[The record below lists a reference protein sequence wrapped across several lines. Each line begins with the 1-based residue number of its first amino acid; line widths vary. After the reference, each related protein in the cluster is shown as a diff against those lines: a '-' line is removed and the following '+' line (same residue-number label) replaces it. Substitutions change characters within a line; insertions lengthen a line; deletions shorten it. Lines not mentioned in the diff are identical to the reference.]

1 MNKHILI
8 NSYIRSGGSLM
19 ARLLD
24 GHSLLRVLP
33 VEMSYSKRKVVF
45 PNFNKKLYST
55 EEFLEEIDLKRSFQK
70 LDEKGVISKDP
81 YGKQIIDFS
90 YDEFIGELNKSIGN
104 KAFTFSEGIDLV
116 FINFFNNWKNYYAR
130 DLLQKK
136 ANEHVYVNHL
146 SAACFADFSEYFDTF
161 TNSIIIQTVRN
172 PFAWYASVKTHI
184 GISDNHQVFLE
195 YALLLWL
202 ESTIRGL
209 IARNQ
214 KNEQYIFLRYEDL
227 ICNFETTLGKI
238 CKVVNIEFEQ
248 VLLHPTMNEQN
259 WRGNSSYGDQVGINK
274 RGLSQWK
281 KILTN
286 TETNQINQIT
296 QELNEILGYSDSNN
310 LSQVVWNVD
319 EFYASYIGFPILLK
333 VLDDYERQKLES
345 MRMSVLMQLI
355 FHGSLMRNLGERY
368 QRKNIFSKLKNK
380 FFSL

>member
-172 PFAWYASVKTHI
+172 PFAWYASAAAIVDNALGNKFVNSSVSMRSLFQTIEVSVTLRSSSFLAMDFIFSSPCARVSFALKTAASDCI
-184 GISDNHQVFLE
+184 VFCISRRKSAVGVLPFE
-195 YALLLWL
+195 YRRPSKRSKTLSIWLLSSDIDGALR
-202 ESTIRGL
+202 STTLPAL
-209 IARNQ
+209 IAEARP
-214 KNEQYIFLRYEDL
+214 K
-227 ICNFETTLGKI
+227 TTRSI
-238 CKVVNIEFEQ
+238 NEFEPRR
-248 VLLHPTMNEQN
+248 LAP
-259 WRGNSSYGDQVGINK
+259 
-274 RGLSQWK
+274 
-281 KILTN
+281 
-286 TETNQINQIT
+286 
-296 QELNEILGYSDSNN
+296 
-310 LSQVVWNVD
+310 
-319 EFYASYIGFPILLK
+319 
-333 VLDDYERQKLES
+333 
-345 MRMSVLMQLI
+345 
-355 FHGSLMRNLGERY
+355 
-368 QRKNIFSKLKNK
+368 
-380 FFSL
+380 